1 MHEMS
6 LLADLMD
13 KIKTLAHDHEAEEIT
28 EVTVRLGALSHISAD
43 HFREHFE
50 HAARGTLA
58 EEAKLTVVED
68 GDMNAPHAQDIMLE
82 SVDLR

>member
-13 KIKTLAHDHEAEEIT
+13 KIKTIAHDHEAEEIT
-28 EVTVRLGALSHISAD
+28 EVTVRLGALSHISAG

-58 EEAKLTVVED
+58 EQARLNVVED
-68 GDMNAPHAQDIMLE
+68 ADMSAPHAQDILLE

>member
-13 KIKTLAHDHEAEEIT
+13 KIKMLAREHEAEEIA
-28 EVTVRLGALSHISAD
+28 EVTVRLGALSHISAG

-58 EEAKLTVVED
+58 AEARLTVVED
-68 GDMNAPHAQDIMLE
+68 DDMNAPHAQDIMLE

>member
-13 KIKTLAHDHEAEEIT
+13 KIKMLAREHEAEEIT
-28 EVTVRLGALSHISAD
+28 EVTVRLGALSHISAG

-58 EEAKLTVVED
+58 EEARLTVVED
-68 GDMNAPHAQDIMLE
+68 DDMNAPHAQDIMLE